1 MITNRFEAVG
11 VGMTYDTNRAAARAV
26 LPLRP
31 EPVQTLVATFHDGDG
46 TAYTTVVRRWNSVA
60 AARCRLCPDCTAK
73 VGCDQQAVCIVTV
86 IGTIDAESAP
96 LYSSSE

>member
-1 MITNRFEAVG
+1 
-11 VGMTYDTNRAAARAV
+11 MTYDTDRVAAREI

-46 TAYTTVVRRWNSVA
+46 AAYTTVVRRWDSIA
-60 AARCRLCPDCTAK
+60 ALRCRLCQACTAK
-73 VGCDQQAVCIVTV
+73 VGWDQQAVCIVTV
-86 IGTIDAESAP
+86 IRTIEAEAAP